1 MEMEKEEESQEMD
14 NLASKLLKSR
24 TVVISQQVDAKL
36 TSKVLSQLVLLEQEG
51 NDQPITV
58 FINSPGGE
66 IFSGFAIFDMLNF
79 ISCPVTTIVTGFAAS
94 MGSILSLAADK
105 GRRYA
110 MPQAKIMIHQPL
122 LMGYQGR
129 ATECEIQAR
138 EILKTRDHLVKLYSE
153 QTGKSHEEI
162 KKASH
167 IFLPG
172 VGAFKKAMG
181 ILEKNNLI
189 NLLRNLDFAKTNLLG
204 ICLGMQL
211 LLENSEEDGFCEGL
225 GLIKG
230 NVKTDENVKAEER
243 NLNRLHSQWSHSS
256 LYQTIN
262 NIIKES

>member
-1 MEMEKEEESQEMD
+1 MKMEKDEESQETD

-105 GRRYA
+105 GHRYA

-162 KKASH
+162 KKALDRDNW
-167 IFLPG
+167 FT
-172 VGAFKKAMG
+172 AEEA
-181 ILEKNNLI
+181 LEY
-189 NLLRNLDFAKTNLLG
+189 
-204 ICLGMQL
+204 
-211 LLENSEEDGFCEGL
+211 
-225 GLIKG
+225 GLIDK
-230 NVKTDENVKAEER
+230 VVHTRSE
-243 NLNRLHSQWSHSS
+243 
-256 LYQTIN
+256 I
-262 NIIKES
+262 

>member
-1 MEMEKEEESQEMD
+1 MKMEKEEESQETD

-51 NDQPITV
+51 DDQPVTV

-105 GRRYA
+105 GRRYS

-162 KKASH
+162 KKALDRDNW
-167 IFLPG
+167 FT
-172 VGAFKKAMG
+172 AEEA
-181 ILEKNNLI
+181 LEY
-189 NLLRNLDFAKTNLLG
+189 
-204 ICLGMQL
+204 
-211 LLENSEEDGFCEGL
+211 
-225 GLIKG
+225 GLIDK
-230 NVKTDENVKAEER
+230 VVHTRSE
-243 NLNRLHSQWSHSS
+243 
-256 LYQTIN
+256 I
-262 NIIKES
+262 

>member
-1 MEMEKEEESQEMD
+1 MKMEKDEESQETD

-36 TSKVLSQLVLLEQEG
+36 TSKVLSQLVLLEQESD
-51 NDQPITV
+51 DQPVTV

-105 GRRYA
+105 GCRYA

-138 EILKTRDHLVKLYSE
+138 EILKTRDHLVNLYSE

-162 KKASH
+162 RKALDRDNW
-167 IFLPG
+167 FT
-172 VGAFKKAMG
+172 AEEA
-181 ILEKNNLI
+181 LEY
-189 NLLRNLDFAKTNLLG
+189 
-204 ICLGMQL
+204 
-211 LLENSEEDGFCEGL
+211 
-225 GLIKG
+225 GLIDK
-230 NVKTDENVKAEER
+230 VVHTRSE
-243 NLNRLHSQWSHSS
+243 
-256 LYQTIN
+256 I
-262 NIIKES
+262 

>member
-1 MEMEKEEESQEMD
+1 MKMEKDEESQETD

-51 NDQPITV
+51 DDQPVTV

-105 GRRYA
+105 GHRYA

-122 LMGYQGR
+122 LMGYHGR

-138 EILKTRDHLVKLYSE
+138 EILKTRDHLVKLYAE
-153 QTGKSHEEI
+153 QTGKNREEI
-162 KKASH
+162 KKALDRDNW
-167 IFLPG
+167 FT
-172 VGAFKKAMG
+172 AEEA
-181 ILEKNNLI
+181 LEY
-189 NLLRNLDFAKTNLLG
+189 
-204 ICLGMQL
+204 
-211 LLENSEEDGFCEGL
+211 
-225 GLIKG
+225 GLIDK
-230 NVKTDENVKAEER
+230 VVHTRSE
-243 NLNRLHSQWSHSS
+243 
-256 LYQTIN
+256 I
-262 NIIKES
+262 

>member
-1 MEMEKEEESQEMD
+1 MKMEKDEESQETD

-51 NDQPITV
+51 DDQPVTV

-94 MGSILSLAADK
+94 MGSILSLAAGK
-105 GRRYA
+105 GRRFA

-153 QTGKSHEEI
+153 QTGKSCEEI
-162 KKASH
+162 KKALDRDNW
-167 IFLPG
+167 FT
-172 VGAFKKAMG
+172 AEEA
-181 ILEKNNLI
+181 LEY
-189 NLLRNLDFAKTNLLG
+189 
-204 ICLGMQL
+204 
-211 LLENSEEDGFCEGL
+211 
-225 GLIKG
+225 GLIDK
-230 NVKTDENVKAEER
+230 VVHTRSE
-243 NLNRLHSQWSHSS
+243 
-256 LYQTIN
+256 I
-262 NIIKES
+262 

>member
-1 MEMEKEEESQEMD
+1 MKMEKDEESQETD

-36 TSKVLSQLVLLEQEG
+36 TSKVLSQLVLLEQESD
-51 NDQPITV
+51 DQPVTV

-105 GRRYA
+105 GCRYA

-153 QTGKSHEEI
+153 QTGKSHDEI
-162 KKASH
+162 KKALDRDNW
-167 IFLPG
+167 FT
-172 VGAFKKAMG
+172 AEEA
-181 ILEKNNLI
+181 LEY
-189 NLLRNLDFAKTNLLG
+189 
-204 ICLGMQL
+204 
-211 LLENSEEDGFCEGL
+211 
-225 GLIKG
+225 GLIDK
-230 NVKTDENVKAEER
+230 VVY
-243 NLNRLHSQWSHSS
+243 NRSE
-256 LYQTIN
+256 I
-262 NIIKES
+262 

>member
-1 MEMEKEEESQEMD
+1 MKMEKDEESQETD

-36 TSKVLSQLVLLEQEG
+36 TSKVLSQLVLLEQES
-51 NDQPITV
+51 DEQPVTV

-105 GRRYA
+105 GCRYA

-138 EILKTRDHLVKLYSE
+138 EILKTRDHLVDLYSE

-162 KKASH
+162 KKALDRDNW
-167 IFLPG
+167 FT
-172 VGAFKKAMG
+172 AEEA
-181 ILEKNNLI
+181 LEY
-189 NLLRNLDFAKTNLLG
+189 
-204 ICLGMQL
+204 
-211 LLENSEEDGFCEGL
+211 
-225 GLIKG
+225 GLIDK
-230 NVKTDENVKAEER
+230 VVY
-243 NLNRLHSQWSHSS
+243 NRSE
-256 LYQTIN
+256 I
-262 NIIKES
+262 